1 MVVTSRRRDPRGG
14 PGPAASTATTATG
27 VSAEDA
33 RTARLTALDVLA
45 RRDRSAAE
53 LRRKLVDKGY
63 SPGVA
68 GDVVDRLC
76 EQHLVDDRRYVENFV
91 SLHAARGQG
100 PLRIRAELRKA
111 GVQGELVEH
120 ALEAYP
126 DWLLQLRKAHQKK
139 FGTRQP
145 ADYAE
150 QQRQSRFLGYRGFT
164 GGQIRM
170 ALGFDT
176 DLDVDVTL

>member
-1 MVVTSRRRDPRGG
+1 V
-14 PGPAASTATTATG
+14 A
-27 VSAEDA
+27 
-33 RTARLTALDVLA
+33 ALDSLA
-45 RRDRSAAE
+45 RRDHSTAE
-53 LRRKLVDKGY
+53 LRRKLADKGY
-63 SPGVA
+63 AAAIAEG
-68 GDVVDRLC
+68 VVDRLC
-76 EQHLVDDRRYVENFV
+76 DEKLVDDRRYVENFV

-100 PLRIRAELRKA
+100 PLRIRADLRKS
-111 GVQGELVEH
+111 GMQGELVEH
-120 ALEAYP
+120 ALGAYP

-145 ADYAE
+145 ADYAD
-150 QQRQSRFLGYRGFT
+150 QVRRARFLGYRGFT

>member
-1 MVVTSRRRDPRGG
+1 V
-14 PGPAASTATTATG
+14 
-27 VSAEDA
+27 
-33 RTARLTALDVLA
+33 LALDCLA
-45 RRDRSAAE
+45 RRDHSAAE
-53 LRRKLVDKGY
+53 VRRKLTDRGY
-63 SPGVA
+63 APDVA
-68 GDVVDRLC
+68 ADVVDRLC
-76 EQHLVDDRRYVENFV
+76 AEKLVDDRRYVENFI

-100 PLRIRAELRKA
+100 PLRIRADLRKS
-111 GVQGELVEH
+111 GIEGELVEH

-139 FGTRQP
+139 FGTRQS
-145 ADYAE
+145 ADYAD
-150 QQRQSRFLGYRGFT
+150 QVRRARFLGYRGFT